1 MFTVAQIEQA
11 HEKVK
16 SGADFPKYIQEIK
29 ALGVLGFETW
39 VKDSHTEYYGTN
51 DYRTLSKPQY
61 AQLSIAHETNKD
73 SFVTELKAH
82 QQGQTDYYT
91 FCKDC
96 AENGIEKWIVDL
108 DKMTCIYYDKAG
120 KEILVEQIPSQ

>member
-1 MFTVAQIEQA
+1 MFTVTQIEQA

-29 ALGVLGFETW
+29 AMGVLGFETW
-39 VKDSHTEYYGTN
+39 VKDSHTEYFGAEGYKT
-51 DYRTLSKPQY
+51 SSESQY
-61 AQLSIAHETNKD
+61 ENLTIADEVNKD
-73 SFVTELKAH
+73 EFIKQLKAH

-96 AENGIEKWIVDL
+96 ALNGIEKWIVDL
-108 DKMTCIYYDKAG
+108 DKMTCIYYDKADN
-120 KEILVEQIPSQ
+120 ELVVEQIPA

>member
-1 MFTVAQIEQA
+1 MFTVAQIEEA
-11 HEKVK
+11 HSKVK

-29 ALGVLGFETW
+29 EMGVLSFETW
-39 VKDSHTEYYGTN
+39 VKDSHTVYFGANHFSTKS
-51 DYRTLSKPQY
+51 DPQY
-61 AQLSIAHETNKD
+61 SDLAIATQTNED
-73 SFVTELKAH
+73 EFVKQLKAH

-108 DKMTCIYYDKAG
+108 DKMTCIYYDKASE
-120 KEILVEQIPSQ
+120 EILVEQIPG

>member
-11 HEKVK
+11 HDQVK

-29 ALGVLGFETW
+29 AMGVLGFETW
-39 VKDSHTEYYGTN
+39 VTDSHT
-51 DYRTLSKPQY
+51 DYFGADDYSTSSEPQY
-61 AQLSIAHETNKD
+61 ENLAIADTTNKEKF
-73 SFVTELKAH
+73 SHQLKIH

-96 AENGIEKWIVDL
+96 AETGIEKWIVDL

-120 KEILVEQIPSQ
+120 KEILVEQIPS

>member
-29 ALGVLGFETW
+29 AMGVLGFETW
-39 VKDSHTEYYGTN
+39 VKDSHTDYFGT
-51 DYRTLSKPQY
+51 DGFKTSSAPQY
-61 AQLSIAHETNKD
+61 ENLSIADEVNKD
-73 SFVTELKAH
+73 QFVKQLKAH

-96 AENGIEKWIVDL
+96 AENGVEKWIVDL
-108 DKMTCIYYDKAG
+108 EKMTCIYYDKADN
-120 KEILVEQIPSQ
+120 ELVVEQIPG